1 MPMIAYCALW
11 NVTGNPAASV
21 PVGFGRDGLPTAVQ
35 LVGRPDDEVTLLAL
49 SAQLEQAQP
58 WAERR
63 PAL

>member
-1 MPMIAYCALW
+1 MIAYSALW

-35 LVGRPDDEVTLLAL
+35 LVGRPDDEATILAV

-63 PAL
+63 PSL